1 VDPDAATAADE
12 AAGDPPAGSDD
23 AGGAGERRDL
33 ATLVREEVGAAV
45 DKLMGR
51 GPAEPDDDE
60 SGDLVAEGVTA
71 PGKTAAARAARG
83 PTREQSVAEETRA
96 ELERIRK
103 QEKHDEENASLR
115 AEIERLGGEVKQLSE
130 KPPEQYNRVTKA
142 LWG

>member
-1 VDPDAATAADE
+1 
-12 AAGDPPAGSDD
+12 
-23 AGGAGERRDL
+23 
-33 ATLVREEVGAAV
+33 
-45 DKLMGR
+45 
-51 GPAEPDDDE
+51 
-60 SGDLVAEGVTA
+60 VAKGVTA
-71 PGKTAAARAARG
+71 PGKTAAARDARG